1 MTRTRHDQPCFQL
14 RLVIDRDV
22 VLGPGKADLLERIDA
37 CGSIS
42 AASRDLG
49 MSYKKAWQLIDT
61 MNRYFPSPLIATTSG
76 GSQGGGA
83 QVTPLGREVLDHYRA
98 LQRGLEPSTSGH
110 AQALMALLPQAPSTS
125 EDQVQP

>member
-49 MSYKKAWQLIDT
+49 MSYKKAWQLIAT
-61 MNRYFPSPLIATTSG
+61 RNRCFPPPLIAPSSA
-76 GSQGGGA
+76 GSQRGGA

-98 LQRGLEPSTSGH
+98 LQRGLEPGTSRH
-110 AQALMALLPQAPSTS
+110 AQALMALLPEA
-125 EDQVQP
+125 